1 MFLNLLYNHY
11 YIYEKYIEVEYMDFT
26 KAMAGIFGLFF
37 IVILYVII
45 YYALKIMYKDVKNG
59 GKKRRPSNSNKYYGL
74 EVISAGDNLD
84 LKGGSIIPIRSD
96 LTIGR
101 KDGNSI
107 VLLDQHVSGN
117 HAEIIVRNN
126 KVYLE
131 DLHSTNGTFLN
142 GKRISGKVQLSNK
155 DEITIG
161 KSIFKIVL

>member
-1 MFLNLLYNHY
+1 MSFGKL
-11 YIYEKYIEVEYMDFT
+11 VTFVF
-26 KAMAGIFGLFF
+26 GIIF
-37 IVILYVII
+37 IILLYVII

>member
-1 MFLNLLYNHY
+1 
-11 YIYEKYIEVEYMDFT
+11 MDFT

-101 KDGNSI
+101 KDGNAI

>member
-1 MFLNLLYNHY
+1 
-11 YIYEKYIEVEYMDFT
+11 MDFT

-101 KDGNSI
+101 KDGSSI

>member
-1 MFLNLLYNHY
+1 
-11 YIYEKYIEVEYMDFT
+11 MDFT

-161 KSIFKIVL
+161 KLIFKIVL